1 MLLICWHIT
10 PNLPAS
16 RGWQKETACS
26 ARAAHSQHLGIGDG
40 TIALEPPGERL
51 PGRAEMDTRPSPKKA
66 EMTKAP
72 DMLHRQDSKMS
83 VTYF

>member
-26 ARAAHSQHLGIGDG
+26 ARAAHSQHLGIGDS
-40 TIALEPPGERL
+40 TIALEPAGE
-51 PGRAEMDTRPSPKKA
+51 
-66 EMTKAP
+66 
-72 DMLHRQDSKMS
+72 
-83 VTYF
+83 